1 MNRRSQNRRDT
12 QAAIFD
18 AAVRL
23 FDDQGYEHT
32 SVEEVCD
39 AAGVGRAT
47 FFRHFETKSGVLREF
62 DRRVTD
68 VARQRVLDLPVADFE
83 GRLEAVR
90 DVVFEAWIT
99 ASPGLRQLGAEAP
112 AMPRPAERIFP
123 EFLALVIEI
132 VRDAR
137 AAGHLRSD
145 LPPVLMAHFVVMHL
159 TGAVSWWIAYPDDGL
174 RALLDGSLEQC
185 LRGILPADGATPAGT
200 GTGRQAAVGRS

>member
-68 VARQRVLDLPVADFE
+68 VARQRVLDLLVADFE

-90 DVVFEAWIT
+90 DVVFGAWIT

-137 AAGHLRSD
+137 AAGQLRSD
-145 LPPVLMAHFVVMHL
+145 LPPLLMAHFVVMHL
-159 TGAVSWWIAYPDDGL
+159 TGAVSWWIAYPDDDL

-185 LRGILPADGATPAGT
+185 LRGILPAGGVAATAAGAMT
-200 GTGRQAAVGRS
+200 VRSSG